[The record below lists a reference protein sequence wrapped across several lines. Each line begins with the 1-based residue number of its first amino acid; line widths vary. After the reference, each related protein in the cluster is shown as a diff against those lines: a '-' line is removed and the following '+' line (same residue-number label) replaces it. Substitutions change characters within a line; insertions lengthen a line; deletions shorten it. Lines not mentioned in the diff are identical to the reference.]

1 MTWEALNQC
10 YTQKIHCY
18 VFPKKLDLCLTIFLP
33 VIPLVCVHRPLLSE
47 RGFDTEQR
55 NTLLFKTYNSTTL
68 SRIDSFC
75 KTWACLRGLS

>member
-1 MTWEALNQC
+1 M
-10 YTQKIHCY
+10 
-18 VFPKKLDLCLTIFLP
+18 FPKKARFVFDYFLT
-33 VIPLVCVHRPLLSE
+33 CVHRPLLSE